1 MLSHVAVFGSNTE
14 LTGHLMQ
21 TLLLLSK
28 LVPLGQLLH
37 CPLTIIGVALGQ
49 ISHRPN

>member
-28 LVPLGQLLH
+28 LGTKREQTH
-37 CPLTIIGVALGQ
+37 CFKVEL
-49 ISHRPN
+49 